1 MQDNKNTQF
10 QFFTPRSTDARL
22 KDYGLSATMMPPPM
36 IIPTKE
42 DLRAM
47 NELLNKQVVQ
57 ISSTQAPISFSTA
70 FPEQQLTE
78 EVAALITTPAPH
90 FSPTPAVPLT
100 SQDALQVTEEEET
113 TEFTFMPTPMP
124 KSTKAPFTNRQSVF
138 QFQPTPMAKKLR
150 FKPTKAKKDD
160 RKSKKLAALFTKPE
174 INAINQQLSSF
185 APEFVLD
192 PDMKDNFAIVKVK
205 NHKLTQEK
213 KLVEDSKEKVKT
225 DISKPEAVVTTE
237 SVLTTSVPT
246 TPSPRVTTTTAP
258 REKLKELLSRNPVR
272 TRGRLVKKVKSRG
285 QIKDGVLKNMKDQKT
300 RRRLQ
305 FIKRGKSVPKSRARA
320 KVRANEIEGEKKKKK
335 KMDKEPRISVSVSSS
350 VSQSSPVRRV
360 KPTERIAT
368 KPAPE
373 IESTKVSDLALK
385 EEEANRRVAE
395 LTNNILEL
403 KAKLEAL
410 RLELEEV

>member
-1 MQDNKNTQF
+1 
-10 QFFTPRSTDARL
+10 
-22 KDYGLSATMMPPPM
+22 MMPPPM

-42 DLRAM
+42 DLRIM
-47 NELLNKQVVQ
+47 DEILNNQVM
-57 ISSTQAPISFSTA
+57 ISSTQAPLSFTTA

-78 EVAALITTPAPH
+78 LTPLITTPAPH
-90 FSPTPAVPLT
+90 FSPTPAVPLST
-100 SQDALQVTEEEET
+100 PDASQVPDEEET

-124 KSTKAPFTNRQSVF
+124 KSTKKPFTNRQSVF

-160 RKSKKLAALFTKPE
+160 RKTKKLAALFSKKE
-174 INAINQQLSSF
+174 IDAIDQQLSSF

-205 NHKLTQEK
+205 NHKLVDKKKDKKHMEADNLKPIKASTTEETPTTQE
-213 KLVEDSKEKVKT
+213 
-225 DISKPEAVVTTE
+225 
-237 SVLTTSVPT
+237 PT
-246 TPSPRVTTTTAP
+246 TAVPRETTTTAP
-258 REKLKELLSRNPVR
+258 REKLKELLSRNPIR
-272 TRGRLVKKVKSRG
+272 NRGRLVKKVKSRG

-320 KVRANEIEGEKKKKK
+320 KVKANEIEEKKKKK
-335 KMDKEPRISVSVSSS
+335 KKKEEKKPRISVSVSSS
-350 VSQSSPVRRV
+350 VSQSAPRKVNRTESGAQKTAP
-360 KPTERIAT
+360 KKIPTE
-368 KPAPE
+368 
-373 IESTKVSDLALK
+373 VSDLAKK

-403 KAKLEAL
+403 KAKLEQL
-410 RLELEEV
+410 RLELEV

>member
-1 MQDNKNTQF
+1 
-10 QFFTPRSTDARL
+10 
-22 KDYGLSATMMPPPM
+22 MMPPPM

-47 NELLNKQVVQ
+47 NELLNNQVVQ

-78 EVAALITTPAPH
+78 EVAALITTPVPH

-124 KSTKAPFTNRQSVF
+124 KSTKVPFTNRQSVF

-205 NHKLTQEK
+205 NHKLAQEK
-213 KLVEDSKEKVKT
+213 NLVDDKLDAKEKVKA
-225 DISKPEAVVTTE
+225 DISKPVAVVTTE
-237 SVLTTSVPT
+237 SVLTTTVPT

-320 KVRANEIEGEKKKKK
+320 KVRANEIEDEKKKKK
-335 KMDKEPRISVSVSSS
+335 LEKEPRISVSVSSS

>member
-1 MQDNKNTQF
+1 
-10 QFFTPRSTDARL
+10 
-22 KDYGLSATMMPPPM
+22 MMPPPM

-47 NELLNKQVVQ
+47 DEILNNQVM
-57 ISSTQAPISFSTA
+57 ISSTQAPLSFSTP
-70 FPEQQLTE
+70 FPEQQLMELTP
-78 EVAALITTPAPH
+78 LITTPAPH
-90 FSPTPAVPLT
+90 FSPTPAVPRST
-100 SQDALQVTEEEET
+100 PDASQVTDEEET

-124 KSTKAPFTNRQSVF
+124 KSTKMPFTNRQSVF

-160 RKSKKLAALFTKPE
+160 RKTKKLAALFSKPE

-185 APEFVLD
+185 APEFELD

-205 NHKLTQEK
+205 NHKLMDKKKETEVKKESKEK
-213 KLVEDSKEKVKT
+213 KLIQM
-225 DISKPEAVVTTE
+225 DISKPVK
-237 SVLTTSVPT
+237 VLTTEEAPTTQVPT
-246 TPSPRVTTTTAP
+246 TASPRVTTTTAP
-258 REKLKELLSRNPVR
+258 REKLKELLSRNPIR
-272 TRGRLVKKVKSRG
+272 NRGRFVKKVKSRG

-335 KMDKEPRISVSVSSS
+335 VEKEPRISVSVSRS
-350 VSQSSPVRRV
+350 VSQSAPRKV
-360 KPTERIAT
+360 KPTQ
-368 KPAPE
+368 KGAPKAVAK
-373 IESTKVSDLALK
+373 KVPTELPDLAKK

-403 KAKLEAL
+403 KAKLEQL
-410 RLELEEV
+410 RLELEA

>member
-1 MQDNKNTQF
+1 
-10 QFFTPRSTDARL
+10 
-22 KDYGLSATMMPPPM
+22 MMPPPM

-47 NELLNKQVVQ
+47 DEILNNQVL
-57 ISSTQAPISFSTA
+57 ISSTQAPLSFSTP
-70 FPEQQLTE
+70 FPEQQLMELTP
-78 EVAALITTPAPH
+78 LITTPAPH
-90 FSPTPAVPLT
+90 FSPTPAVPRST
-100 SQDALQVTEEEET
+100 PDASQVTDEEET

-124 KSTKAPFTNRQSVF
+124 KSTKMPFTNRQSVF

-160 RKSKKLAALFTKPE
+160 RKTKKLAALFSKPE

-185 APEFVLD
+185 APEFELD

-205 NHKLTQEK
+205 NHKLMDKKKETQVKKESKEK
-213 KLVEDSKEKVKT
+213 KLIQM
-225 DISKPEAVVTTE
+225 DISKPVK
-237 SVLTTSVPT
+237 VLTTEEASTTQVPT
-246 TPSPRVTTTTAP
+246 TASPRVTTTTAP
-258 REKLKELLSRNPVR
+258 REKLKELLSRNPIR
-272 TRGRLVKKVKSRG
+272 NRGRFVKKVKSRG

-335 KMDKEPRISVSVSSS
+335 VEKEPRISVSVSRS
-350 VSQSSPVRRV
+350 VSQSAPRKV
-360 KPTERIAT
+360 KPTQ
-368 KPAPE
+368 KSAPKAVPK
-373 IESTKVSDLALK
+373 KVPTELPDLAKK

-403 KAKLEAL
+403 KAKLEQL
-410 RLELEEV
+410 RLELEA

>member
-1 MQDNKNTQF
+1 
-10 QFFTPRSTDARL
+10 
-22 KDYGLSATMMPPPM
+22 MMPPPM

-47 NELLNKQVVQ
+47 NELLNNQVVQ

-78 EVAALITTPAPH
+78 EVAALITTPVPH

-205 NHKLTQEK
+205 NHKLAQEK
-213 KLVEDSKEKVKT
+213 NLVDDKLDAKEKVKT
-225 DISKPEAVVTTE
+225 DISKPVAVVTTE
-237 SVLTTSVPT
+237 SVLTTTMPT

-320 KVRANEIEGEKKKKK
+320 NVRANEIEGEKKKKK

-350 VSQSSPVRRV
+350 VSQSSLRRV